1 MFAIDTNLLVYAH
14 NTASPYH
21 TQAKAFVEAVMNT
34 RDEDGNLSVCLPAQV
49 LMEFVHVITWQH
61 LEAPLS
67 LSAAIQVVQDY
78 RDTGVAII
86 SHQETQIQTF
96 LALLTTLST
105 RKKVFDVA
113 LAATLKDNGI
123 TRLYTVNT
131 ADFEEFEFLEVTN
144 PLQEGEAS
152 C

>member
-67 LSAAIQVVQDY
+67 LSAAIRWFKTIV
-78 RDTGVAII
+78 I
-86 SHQETQIQTF
+86 
-96 LALLTTLST
+96 LALRLFLTRRHRFRRFSRYL
-105 RKKVFDVA
+105 RHCQPGKKS
-113 LAATLKDNGI
+113 LMS
-123 TRLYTVNT
+123 
-131 ADFEEFEFLEVTN
+131 
-144 PLQEGEAS
+144 PLRQR
-152 C
+152 